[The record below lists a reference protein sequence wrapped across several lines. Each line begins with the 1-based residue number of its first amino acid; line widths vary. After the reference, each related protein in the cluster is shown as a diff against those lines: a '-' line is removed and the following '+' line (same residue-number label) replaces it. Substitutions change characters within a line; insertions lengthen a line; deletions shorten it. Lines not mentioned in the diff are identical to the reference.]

1 MFGRIQSLLPEI
13 EDVMGDKICCKILY
27 FLGNRKPN
35 SISVMLEC
43 VPKDSIE
50 KVTLLR
56 RSMGYKLVRQC
67 LSPDFFLPI
76 NQRIRVHVAG
86 NFALS
91 KQIRKSYYFL
101 TLFPHAADNF
111 IYFPVDRN
119 AVMGSDVHGIISF
132 MKDNGRTKDL
142 HTIHHDP
149 WSSSGNP
156 QKHTRILSG
165 SREMEAAADDRS
177 DRSDTNCDE
186 SMYNNFVSKELAINI
201 THFNIKNIKEST
213 VDSHCLEFG

>member
-1 MFGRIQSLLPEI
+1 MLKVHREMFGRIQSVFPEI
-13 EDVMGDKICCKILY
+13 EDAMGDKICCKILY
-27 FLGNRKPN
+27 FLGDRTPN

-50 KVTLLR
+50 NITILR
-56 RSMGYKLVRQC
+56 RSMGYELVRKC
-67 LSPDFFLPI
+67 LSPDFFLPV

-91 KQIRKSYYFL
+91 KHIKKSYYFL
-101 TLFPHAADNF
+101 TLFPPRLDNF
-111 IYFPVDRN
+111 ICFPVDRN
-119 AVMGSDVHGIISF
+119 AVIGCDVYGIISF
-132 MKDNGRTKDL
+132 IEDNGRKKDL

-149 WSSSGNP
+149 WSSRGKP
-156 QKHTRILSG
+156 QRYPRIISG

-201 THFNIKNIKEST
+201 THFNIKNIKESN
-213 VDSHCLEFG
+213 